1 MRGALKPFESLE
13 IVDLKVGKKDFSVKY
28 DKDKVNPDQIMAA
41 IEKAGEK
48 LKQTK

>member
-1 MRGALKPFESLE
+1 MRGALKPFKGLE

-28 DKDKVNPDQIMAA
+28 DKNKVKPEQIMAA

-48 LKQTK
+48 LTQTK

>member
-13 IVDLKVGKKDFSVKY
+13 IVDLKVGNRDFSVKY
-28 DKDKVNPDQIMAA
+28 DKSKVKPEQILAA

-48 LKQTK
+48 LTQTK